1 MTEARRARCAAI
13 DYFCTRHTR
22 QFRGDKNTLKAR
34 RKQKIP
40 LDLVPVPLWS
50 CLRVDVLCD
59 ILYSGLGWSQPIHC
73 IIVCHLIRHFFLD

>member
-40 LDLVPVPLWS
+40 LDLVPESQRS
-50 CLRVDVLCD
+50 CRVNVLCD
-59 ILYSGLGWSQPIHC
+59 ILHSGFGWSQPIHC
-73 IIVCHLIRHFFLD
+73 ITVRHLIRNFFLD

>member
-13 DYFCTRHTR
+13 DLLHKAARDC
-22 QFRGDKNTLKAR
+22 RGDKNTAEAR
-34 RKQKIP
+34 RKHRIP

-59 ILYSGLGWSQPIHC
+59 ILYFGLGWSQPIHC

>member
-40 LDLVPVPLWS
+40 LDLVPESQRS
-50 CLRVDVLCD
+50 CRVDVLFNIFHCG
-59 ILYSGLGWSQPIHC
+59 SGCSQPIHC
-73 IIVCHLIRHFFLD
+73 IIVRHLIRNFFLD